1 MEQWRRHAA
10 SRETAKVTTRI
21 LKARV
26 WLERLL
32 SKLKQEYI
40 LAKSETPEQ
49 ALGSIQ
55 EKLLLPKKIRESPS
69 PPPTSLIPAPKSL
82 QRRKIH
88 REKKTLRDGREALR
102 ETPNGLNS
110 GREVKPAR
118 EQQSPPGE
126 RWTNIPSHSGGG
138 YHGHLQ
144 LSPASWT

>member
-10 SRETAKVTTRI
+10 SRETAKVNTRI

-69 PPPTSLIPAPKSL
+69 PPPTSLIPDPKSL

-102 ETPNGLNS
+102 ERPNGLNS

-126 RWTNIPSHSGGG
+126 RWTNIPSHSGGS